1 MMRVGVGRWVG
12 VLLVVLLGIVVVVS
26 AAAAGAASTPAPM
39 VEPVVAT
46 VEPVPEAAPAEPA
59 PVQRK
64 VVLGR
69 VVGKRDRFLAVKIP
83 AQEKPIVVAI
93 RPATRVRVD
102 RQPAT
107 LEEVQIGDVV
117 AVAGR
122 MGPRGNM
129 VAGVV
134 QATRGE

>member
-1 MMRVGVGRWVG
+1 MRIGVTRWIG
-12 VLLVVLLGIVVVVS
+12 VSLFVLLGIVVVVG
-26 AAAAGAASTPAPM
+26 AAAAGAASAPAPA

-46 VEPVPEAAPAEPA
+46 VEPMPEAAPAEPA

-69 VVGKRDRFLAVKIP
+69 VVGKRDRFLAVKVP
-83 AQEKPIVVAI
+83 AQERPIVVAI

-107 LEEVQIGDVV
+107 LDEVQIGDIV

-122 MGPRGNM
+122 MGPRGNL

-134 QATRGE
+134 QARRGE